1 MEMQKQPRKQHQQSV
16 SQSVNMDTQPFIR
29 LVLLVMVCLL
39 TWCCCTTTSAT
50 KDYYQTLGV
59 QRSATVQQIKK
70 AYRRLAV
77 RYHPDKN
84 KEEGAEEKFKQI
96 SGAY

>member
-1 MEMQKQPRKQHQQSV
+1 
-16 SQSVNMDTQPFIR
+16 
-29 LVLLVMVCLL
+29 MVCLL
-39 TWCCCTTTSAT
+39 TWCCCTTSSAT

-96 SGAY
+96 SAAY